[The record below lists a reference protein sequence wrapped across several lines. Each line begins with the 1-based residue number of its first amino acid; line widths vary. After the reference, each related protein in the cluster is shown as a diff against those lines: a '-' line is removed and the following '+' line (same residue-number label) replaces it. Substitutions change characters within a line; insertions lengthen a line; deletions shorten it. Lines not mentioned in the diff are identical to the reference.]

1 MEKSVESQVCMHSFR
16 VFPFAEGASKVSGFP
31 RYFLISDSHA
41 MPDPLH
47 AYKEQN

>member
-16 VFPFAEGASKVSGFP
+16 LSSFAVGASKVSGFP

-41 MPDPLH
+41 MSK
-47 AYKEQN
+47 YFKKVNV